1 MVAGT
6 TYRRVEKHTEKTE
19 VEDGEV
25 RITSVGRVNNFVD
38 DAIHWFL
45 GDDDDHKACK
55 SVKIMARGVAVAK
68 AVIVSEILIRRV
80 PGLKQAVELGSNDVE
95 EEYEPVDDAEKDH
108 VKQVRIVPYLV
119 NTLTATKPL
128 TKDDIKPDEFVER
141 PDLAGDGGRRKGG
154 GKGRGGKGKGG
165 RGGPRSGGDRPRGK
179 SGESNKNEKTKGGK
193 SGGDN
198 NVAA

>member
-1 MVAGT
+1 MVAAT
-6 TYRRVEKHTEKTE
+6 TYRRVEKPIEKTE
-19 VEDGEV
+19 PEDGEV

-38 DAIHWFL
+38 EAIHWFL
-45 GDDDDHKACK
+45 GDDDTHKACK

-95 EEYEPVDDAEKDH
+95 EEYEAVDDTDKDH

-128 TKDDIKPDEFVER
+128 TKDDIKPDEFVE
-141 PDLAGDGGRRKGG
+141 
-154 GKGRGGKGKGG
+154 
-165 RGGPRSGGDRPRGK
+165 
-179 SGESNKNEKTKGGK
+179 
-193 SGGDN
+193 
-198 NVAA
+198 